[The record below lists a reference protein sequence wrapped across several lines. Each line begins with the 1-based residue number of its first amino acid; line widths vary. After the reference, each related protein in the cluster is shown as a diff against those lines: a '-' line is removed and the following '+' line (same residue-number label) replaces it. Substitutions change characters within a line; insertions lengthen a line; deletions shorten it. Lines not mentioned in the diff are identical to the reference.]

1 MQAFQFHKL
10 FRLRF
15 FSSFFWGPSSTYP
28 VFCKRRAQGPQA
40 KIFNAGFLFG
50 LAVQRNPI
58 DRIGLW
64 LIKTARCNMKLSD
77 LSRTNRFSV
86 YGASLR
92 APFSELFSGP
102 RTFSTT
108 LTLSFWMVYMDVDGR
123 ARALCDARAF
133 ARLCAPR
140 ASVWLCAPL
149 RAFARLCAP
158 LRDSARLSA
167 RLTAEARNE
176 SNWVQAIAGC
186 NFFHCQVTCQ
196 QIRKVM
202 ERRHDAAQVEAGVCF
217 WLVVAR
223 RCSLS
228 KETWYMS

>member
-1 MQAFQFHKL
+1 
-10 FRLRF
+10 
-15 FSSFFWGPSSTYP
+15 
-28 VFCKRRAQGPQA
+28 
-40 KIFNAGFLFG
+40 
-50 LAVQRNPI
+50 
-58 DRIGLW
+58 
-64 LIKTARCNMKLSD
+64 MKLSD

-133 ARLCAPR
+133 ARLCAP
-140 ASVWLCAPL
+140 
-149 RAFARLCAP
+149 

-167 RLTAEARNE
+167 SLTAEARNE

-186 NFFHCQVTCQ
+186 NFFIV
-196 QIRKVM
+196 K
-202 ERRHDAAQVEAGVCF
+202 
-217 WLVVAR
+217 
-223 RCSLS
+223 
-228 KETWYMS
+228 

>member
-1 MQAFQFHKL
+1 M
-10 FRLRF
+10 
-15 FSSFFWGPSSTYP
+15 
-28 VFCKRRAQGPQA
+28 FCKRRAQGPQA

-140 ASVWLCAPL
+140 ASATSVTLRASARLNLLAPL